1 MSAFLLDMGISP
13 KVIPI
18 LASLGHK
25 GYHWASVGLAQASDR
40 EILDYSIKHNLF
52 IITTDVGFS
61 NLAVFEQRAV
71 PGIIILRLRNPNA
84 EQMIASIQELLA
96 GPLAES
102 IEHSITV
109 IEPYQIRQTKL
120 PLT

>member
-1 MSAFLLDMGISP
+1 MGISP

-18 LASLGHK
+18 LASLGHE

-40 EILDYSIKHNLF
+40 EISDDSIKYNSL
-52 IITTDVGFS
+52 ILTTDVGFS

-71 PGIIILRLRNPNA
+71 PGIIILRLQNPNA
-84 EQMIASIQELLA
+84 KQMIASIQELLD
-96 GPLAES
+96 GPFAES

>member
-1 MSAFLLDMGISP
+1 MSVFILDMGISP
-13 KVIPI
+13 KVIPV
-18 LASLGHK
+18 LASLGHA
-25 GYHWASVGLAQASDR
+25 GYHCASMGLAQASDR
-40 EILDYSIKHNLF
+40 EILDYSIKHHLL

-71 PGIIILRLRNPNA
+71 PGIIILRLQNPNA
-84 EQMIASIQELLA
+84 EQMIASIQELLD
-96 GPLAES
+96 GSLAES

-120 PLT
+120 PLI